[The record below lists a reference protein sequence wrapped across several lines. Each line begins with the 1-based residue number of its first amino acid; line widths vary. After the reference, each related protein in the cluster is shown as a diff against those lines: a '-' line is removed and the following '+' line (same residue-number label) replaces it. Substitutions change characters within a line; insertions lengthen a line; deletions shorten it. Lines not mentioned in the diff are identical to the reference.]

1 MIFSKKLQKT
11 AKILKIFN
19 KKGKF
24 MNLDKVTISIKA
36 GNGGSGK
43 VSFHR
48 EKFVEKGGPDGGDG
62 GNGGSIIFVADKD
75 KNTLA
80 DFQFVKKFEAENGEP
95 GGGKLQNGKNGKDV
109 EIKVPCGTVIKD
121 ATTKQ
126 VLADMLADGQKYV
139 ALKGGRGGKGNNFFK
154 SPTRQSPRF
163 SQLGEV
169 VKAYKVVL
177 ELKTIADVALVGKP
191 NVGKSTLLSVITNA
205 KPKIADYEFT
215 TLSPNL
221 GVVKIYGDNFVVA
234 DIPGLIDG
242 ASEGAGLGHEFLA
255 HIERTRLVIHV
266 IDASGYYGNDIVE
279 DYKTI
284 NKELKKY
291 NEKLSKLPQIV
302 VFTKLDLIDNIDE
315 KIAYFKQKIK
325 KNVQIIP
332 ISSITRKNVDDFVK
346 AVYEKL
352 KTLPKSAPIP
362 VEQTELEKKDTT
374 SVQITQLA
382 PHVFELTGGYL
393 ENLQRGIVFNDSR
406 SLAYFQQRLEKDGIL
421 EKLKQAGVV
430 DGDTVVFGALQYEIY
445 F

>member
-1 MIFSKKLQKT
+1 
-11 AKILKIFN
+11 
-19 KKGKF
+19 
-24 MNLDKVTISIKA
+24 MNIDKVTISIKA
-36 GNGGSGK
+36 GNGGAGK

-62 GNGGSIIFVADKD
+62 GNGGSIIFVADKN
-75 KNTLA
+75 KNTLV
-80 DFQFVKKFEAENGEP
+80 DFTYTKKFEAENGE
-95 GGGKLQNGKNGKDV
+95 GGNGNLQNGKNGKDV
-109 EIKVPCGTVIKD
+109 IIKVPCGTVIKD
-121 ATTKQ
+121 VQTQQ
-126 VLADMLADGQKYV
+126 VIADMLDDGQTFV

-205 KPKIADYEFT
+205 KPKIANYEFT

-221 GVVKIYGDNFVVA
+221 GVVKIYDDSFVVA

-255 HIERTRLVIHV
+255 HIERTRLIVHV
-266 IDASGYYGNDIVE
+266 IDASEFYGNDIVQ
-279 DYKTI
+279 DYLTI

-302 VFTKLDLIDNIDE
+302 VFTKTDLIDNVEE
-315 KIAYFKQKIK
+315 KIENFKKKIK
-325 KNVQIIP
+325 KNVQIIA
-332 ISSITRKNVDDFVK
+332 ISAITRKNVDELVK
-346 AVYEKL
+346 EIYKKL
-352 KTLPKSAPIP
+352 QTIPKSKPIP
-362 VEQTELEKKDTT
+362 VEQIELEKKDTT
-374 SVQITQLA
+374 SVKIDKLA
-382 PHVFELTGGYL
+382 PNVYELSGGYL
-393 ENLQRGIVFNDSR
+393 DNLQRGIVFNDSR
-406 SLAYFQQRLEKDGIL
+406 SLAYFQSRLEKDGIM
-421 EKLKQAGVV
+421 EKLKQAGVQ
-430 DGDTVVFGALQYEIY
+430 DGDTIVFGSLQYEIY